1 MARNIYDEDAY
12 TREEFSHFQNVLLN
26 GAARIPICFCID
38 VSKSMDWLTN
48 PSSDLIVTGSGYED
62 GGSVNHVKLRPGAI
76 RKSKLDDLKKVLRKL
91 INGLRNETALR
102 DSAVVS
108 IVTFSRYA
116 NTVVNFCE
124 PASLDGGVITDQVKI
139 GVDDTNVSE
148 GINLAL
154 NKLATMSNVLA
165 DAQTESYK
173 PVFILISDGLP
184 TDGKN
189 AEAAVSRLRKQAQKD
204 ALSIIPIGIYMD
216 NPGQQWLRKLRSDGE
231 IFTMNSDYDFER
243 VFDMIQQ
250 LVVEKAPIIS
260 VDEAIM
266 NDNQFAK
273 ETDIPTT
280 AYGHTESP
288 EDLLK
293 LFEFPDGI

>member
-1 MARNIYDEDAY
+1 MARNTYDEDAY
-12 TREEFSHFQNVLLN
+12 TREEFSHFQNILLN
-26 GAARIPICFCID
+26 GTARIPICFCID

-62 GGSVNHVKLRPGAI
+62 GGSVNHVKLRPGAT

-91 INGLRNETALR
+91 INGLRDEASLR
-102 DSAVVS
+102 DAAVVS

-116 NTVVNFCE
+116 DTVINFCE
-124 PASLDGGVITDQVKI
+124 PAS
-139 GVDDTNVSE
+139 NVSE

-154 NKLATMSNVLA
+154 NKLSTMSKVLS

-184 TDGKN
+184 TDGGK
-189 AEAAVSRLRKQAQKD
+189 AEDVVSRLRKQAEND
-204 ALSIIPIGIYMD
+204 ELSIIPIGIYMD
-216 NPGQQWLRKLRSDGE
+216 APGKQWLRKLRSDGE

-250 LVVEKAPIIS
+250 LVVEKAPVIS
-260 VDEAIM
+260 VDEEIM
-266 NDNQFAK
+266 SDNQFAK
-273 ETDIPTT
+273 ETEIPAT
-280 AYGHTESP
+280 AYGQTASP
-288 EDLLK
+288 DDLLK
-293 LFEFPDGI
+293 LFEFPEGV